1 MTSVLETIAVPREWD
16 LVPFGR
22 VVERSRES
30 GRPDLPPLSVFL
42 DAGVVPRSSRE
53 DNHNRLGSDLA
64 KYLVVRPGDIVFNK
78 LRTWQG
84 GVGASRYTGV
94 VSPAYFVC
102 RPLPRVNPR
111 FLHYLLRSAPYLAEL
126 TRVSKFMPPSQFDIL
141 WDDLRIVP
149 VLIPETYIQK
159 DIARHLGVETTRI
172 DTLISKKRRMID
184 LLTKRRY
191 AVITGAIRSSQER
204 LGGGRPLRAYADV
217 HLGRQRSPRHATGP
231 HMTAYLRAANV
242 TDGILDLSDVKSMN
256 FEPAE
261 QDQFALRKGDIL
273 VSEGSGSL
281 SAVGASAVWNGEI
294 TGTVCFQ
301 NTLLRLRPRSS
312 MDPTFLAWWCRYA
325 HADGLFARVATGA
338 NIYHISAERVRS
350 LPMTHRPLAE
360 QQAIA
365 DYLDIE
371 TGRIDA
377 LISKTHRVID
387 LLAER
392 RQAVITA
399 AVTGELV
406 VPGVAA

>member
-1 MTSVLETIAVPREWD
+1 MSWNQVPMWSLYR
-16 LVPFGR
+16 R
-22 VVERSRES
+22 VDRS
-30 GRPDLPPLSVFL
+30 GRPDLPLLSVYR
-42 DAGVVPRSSRE
+42 DHGVVRREGRE
-53 DNHNRLGSDLA
+53 DNYNKPGADLFRY
-64 KYLVVRPGDIVFNK
+64 KIVRKGDLVINK
-78 LRTWQG
+78 MKTWQG
-84 GVGASRYTGV
+84 SLGVSSFHGI
-94 VSPAYFVC
+94 VSPAYFVAN
-102 RPLPRVNPR
+102 RIGDTDDR
-111 FLHYLLRSAPYLAEL
+111 FMHHLLRSQPLIAEYGARSKGIRPAQWDLPWDEFTSIKVHLPHAEEQREIADYL
-126 TRVSKFMPPSQFDIL
+126 DI
-141 WDDLRIVP
+141 
-149 VLIPETYIQK
+149 ETGLV
-159 DIARHLGVETTRI
+159 DA
-172 DTLISKKRRMID
+172 LISKRRRMIK
-184 LLTKRRY
+184 LLNERRH

-350 LPMTHRPLAE
+350 LPMTHSPLTE
-360 QQAIA
+360 QRAIA

-406 VPGVAA
+406 VPGVAG

>member
-1 MTSVLETIAVPREWD
+1 M
-16 LVPFGR
+16 
-22 VVERSRES
+22 
-30 GRPDLPPLSVFL
+30 
-42 DAGVVPRSSRE
+42 
-53 DNHNRLGSDLA
+53 
-64 KYLVVRPGDIVFNK
+64 
-78 LRTWQG
+78 
-84 GVGASRYTGV
+84 
-94 VSPAYFVC
+94 
-102 RPLPRVNPR
+102 NPR

-360 QQAIA
+360 QRAIA